1 MPPPQQGQLARFS
14 IAHLAFSD
22 RPVVVRFR
30 TTCATRVLSGVV
42 RIAKDMIMGKDDM
55 INCLLLDIELDRFR
69 VADPDQ
75 DDNASLS
82 QRIESEWSRLNA
94 LSYGE
99 IEARYLKS
107 EELYTMSA

>member
-1 MPPPQQGQLARFS
+1 
-14 IAHLAFSD
+14 
-22 RPVVVRFR
+22 
-30 TTCATRVLSGVV
+30 
-42 RIAKDMIMGKDDM
+42 MGKDDM